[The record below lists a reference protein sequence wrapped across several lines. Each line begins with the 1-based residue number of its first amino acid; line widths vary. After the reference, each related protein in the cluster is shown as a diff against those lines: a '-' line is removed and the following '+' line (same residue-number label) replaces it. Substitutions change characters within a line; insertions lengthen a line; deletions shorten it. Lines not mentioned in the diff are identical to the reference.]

1 MPFTSTICALLL
13 SFSAQGPY
21 EIPGTCHEI
30 RSEINPMFPQMC
42 PTQEHTE
49 HLNLLKNKHEVLK
62 CNAKQNGDLQS
73 RREHACEEVH
83 KMPLD
88 CPDMQEMFLHKV
100 HCPEL
105 TAYLIEH
112 GNDNPT
118 RLSPQDDKLLL
129 NIKAEANRL
138 KCQNHYD
145 LP

>member
-1 MPFTSTICALLL
+1 MPFGTAICAFLL
-13 SFSAQGPY
+13 SFHAQGPY
-21 EIPGTCHEI
+21 EIPATCREI
-30 RSEINPMFPQMC
+30 GYEINPMFPQLC
-42 PTQEHTE
+42 TTQEHTE
-49 HLNLLKNKHEVLK
+49 YLNILKKKHEVLK

-73 RREHACEEVH
+73 RREHAYEEIH

-88 CPDMQEMFLHKV
+88 CPDMQEMLLHKV

-112 GNDNPT
+112 GNDNSAS
-118 RLSPQDDKLLL
+118 LSPQDDKLLL

-138 KCQNHYD
+138 KCQHHYD